1 MKAEETVFSI
11 PILVLVGPT
20 AVGKT
25 ELSLHIAEEF
35 GFEIIS
41 MDSMQVYRYMDIG
54 TAKATLDERKRIP
67 HHLIDIVDPDASY
80 DAACFRRD
88 ALQSIKDIESRG
100 KKPLITGGTG
110 LYLER
115 LLYGIFSEIPSDSI
129 IRKEL
134 EKQIITDGSEKLHK
148 ELAQFDKPSAERI
161 HPNDKQRLLRA
172 YEIWQ
177 ITGKPWSEHL
187 REQAVQHKKERA
199 RFAHLLQIGLT
210 RSREQLYQRIN
221 KRSALMLQAGL
232 EEEVRGLLERGFSP
246 QLQSMQSIGYRH
258 INEYFAGKYSKE
270 TMLELLARDT
280 RRYAKRQYTW
290 FNKNKEI
297 EWLNVK
303 EDKKIMAQIKLWLQ
317 EAGQ

>member
-1 MKAEETVFSI
+1 MRVEETVFSI

-25 ELSLHIAEEF
+25 ALSLCIAEEF

-67 HHLIDIVDPDASY
+67 HHLIDIVNPDISY

-88 ALQSIKDIESRG
+88 ALQSIQNIERRG
-100 KKPLITGGTG
+100 QKPLITGGTG

-115 LLYGIFSEIPSDSI
+115 LLYGIFSEIPSDDTV
-129 IRKEL
+129 RQEL
-134 EKQIITDGSEKLHK
+134 EKQLIIKGKEKLHK
-148 ELAQFDKPSAERI
+148 ELAQFDKSSAERI
-161 HPNDKQRLLRA
+161 HPNDRQRLLRA
-172 YEIWQ
+172 HEIWQ

-187 REQAVQHKKERA
+187 REQAAQHKRERA
-199 RFAHLLQIGLT
+199 QFAHLLQIGLT

-232 EEEVRGLLERGFSP
+232 EEEVRGLLEQGFSS

-258 INEYFAGKYSKE
+258 INEYFAGKYNRE
-270 TMLELLARDT
+270 TMLDLLARDT

-297 EWLNVK
+297 EWFSVK
-303 EDKKIMAQIKLWLQ
+303 ENKKIMARIRRWLQ
-317 EAGQ
+317 EVG